1 MYRLDLFRRKGKSIA
16 SLMPYGMIIDVKG
29 TGVVINKNGS
39 FMTVWKYR
47 GPDLDSALQEHLA
60 IITAQLNSA
69 LMVLGSGWVIYME
82 AQRLPDATYDKDVCF
97 PDAVTKLIDDVRRDN
112 FTSGRFFRSEYYFSL
127 CWLPP
132 SDNEGRLKS
141 MLIEGHDEHTLTVE
155 ENLQDFMEMA
165 DSLCRIFK
173 ELEIPAKLLDDKGL
187 ATYLHSCVSDNR
199 RVIKPPKDEF
209 CDSYLYDADLIGGNA
224 PKLGEKHLKI
234 VVPKAYPKSSVF
246 GMLNN
251 LNRLNFPYRW
261 VTRFYLL
268 DKTEAISKLD
278 TRKTR
283 WKGKMEYFSS
293 TVKRLIFNSPPQAS
307 DINENAVEKVE
318 EVQEALRSVDA
329 GDVGYGYYSTEVI
342 IAEKNYER
350 ACLYAK
356 AVEDVF
362 KSQMMKPKIEDVG
375 AVDAWLGSL
384 PGNFHHY
391 CRRIYASTG
400 NLIHMMPLSDI
411 WSGQK
416 RNEHL
421 SGPALIYTHSD
432 GATPFR
438 MNLHVGDV
446 GHTLIV
452 GPTGAGK
459 SVQLN
464 MISAQFRKYKDAQ
477 VFIFDKG
484 GSSRIL
490 TEAVG
495 GRYFE
500 LASSRNGL
508 SFQPL
513 AGIDDDDERMWAVGW
528 ITDYLESVHVEVT
541 PEMSKYISEALSSM
555 KALPKEHRTMLTL
568 CTSIQN
574 LELKTALRPL
584 TIEGDYGSIFD
595 ASADDLDFS
604 SWQVFEMESLMNNT
618 PKIVGTT
625 LLYIFHRIEE
635 EIKKDDRP
643 CLLVLDE
650 SWVFLDNPQFASKIR
665 EWLKVLRKSNTAV
678 VFATQSLADIVASP
692 IVATILESCPTR
704 IFLPN
709 KDALDDTRTGSDKPS
724 MKEMYQSFGLN
735 EQQIMMLAKAI
746 PKREYYYTSPLG
758 NRIYSLDLSP
768 MELALVG
775 VKTEDIRMAERI
787 IAEHGRQNFAVDWLR
802 YKGLEKYA
810 SRLETI
816 MTEGGELSVKE
827 NPYDAIGTDAFAG
840 QSI

>member
-1 MYRLDLFRRKGKSIA
+1 
-16 SLMPYGMIIDVKG
+16 
-29 TGVVINKNGS
+29 
-39 FMTVWKYR
+39 
-47 GPDLDSALQEHLA
+47 
-60 IITAQLNSA
+60 
-69 LMVLGSGWVIYME
+69 
-82 AQRLPDATYDKDVCF
+82 
-97 PDAVTKLIDDVRRDN
+97 
-112 FTSGRFFRSEYYFSL
+112 
-127 CWLPP
+127 
-132 SDNEGRLKS
+132 
-141 MLIEGHDEHTLTVE
+141 
-155 ENLQDFMEMA
+155 
-165 DSLCRIFK
+165 
-173 ELEIPAKLLDDKGL
+173 
-187 ATYLHSCVSDNR
+187 
-199 RVIKPPKDEF
+199 
-209 CDSYLYDADLIGGNA
+209 
-224 PKLGEKHLKI
+224 
-234 VVPKAYPKSSVF
+234 
-246 GMLNN
+246 
-251 LNRLNFPYRW
+251 
-261 VTRFYLL
+261 
-268 DKTEAISKLD
+268 
-278 TRKTR
+278 
-283 WKGKMEYFSS
+283 
-293 TVKRLIFNSPPQAS
+293 
-307 DINENAVEKVE
+307 
-318 EVQEALRSVDA
+318 
-329 GDVGYGYYSTEVI
+329 
-342 IAEKNYER
+342 
-350 ACLYAK
+350 
-356 AVEDVF
+356 
-362 KSQMMKPKIEDVG
+362 
-375 AVDAWLGSL
+375 
-384 PGNFHHY
+384 
-391 CRRIYASTG
+391 
-400 NLIHMMPLSDI
+400 MMPLSDI
-411 WSGQK
+411 WSGQR
-416 RNEHL
+416 RNKHL
-421 SGPALIYTHSD
+421 DGPALLYTRSD

-459 SVQLN
+459 SVHLN
-464 MISAQFRKYKDAQ
+464 MISAQFRKYKGAQ

-500 LASSRNGL
+500 LASRKNGL

-513 AGIDDDDERMWAVGW
+513 AAIDDDDERMWAVGW

-541 PEMSKYISEALSSM
+541 PEMGKYISEALTSM
-555 KALPKEHRTMLTL
+555 KALPKQHRTMLTL

-574 LELKTALRPL
+574 QELKTALRPL

-595 ASADDLDFS
+595 ASADELDFS

-678 VFATQSLADIVASP
+678 VFATQSLADVVASP

-768 MELALVG
+768 MELAFAG
-775 VKTEDIRMAERI
+775 VRTEDLRMAEKI
-787 IAEHGRQNFAVDWLR
+787 LAEYGRENFAGNWLR
-802 YKGLEKYA
+802 YKGLEEYA
-810 SRLETI
+810 RRLEEDTYGRSEEQ
-816 MTEGGELSVKE
+816 TESRQLV
-827 NPYDAIGTDAFAG
+827 
-840 QSI
+840 